1 MTPERRIPRTARWAV
16 PAGAVAL
23 TGVVLAGYA
32 ISGAQAAPKLP
43 ARTPVQLLASV
54 SAADQPPPMTAV
66 VQESAALGL
75 PDLPAN
81 GSNPLSALSWLTG
94 SHTFKI
100 WYADPAHV
108 RVAVPVPLGES
119 DLRRDGRQVWLWDS
133 QNNQATHVVLPPG
146 ADRSPAGRQFTAQA
160 GDGAAGVSTI
170 TQTPQQVARQLLA
183 AVGPTTRVGL
193 QQNVTVA
200 GQAAY
205 QISLAPKD
213 SRSLIGQIR
222 IAIAAKRALPL
233 RVQVFA
239 RGGTGPAFQVGYT
252 SLQFGTPS
260 AANFAFTPPPGA
272 KVKTVTVP
280 SSPSGLSGLPHSP
293 VPLQH
298 MKTGTR
304 IKLRLLPKGAPKMVA
319 VPDRGPKTGKR
330 LAPGA
335 PLKGPATPAGT
346 GLPVLSGPG
355 LTTDA
360 PKVLGKDWL
369 SVVVV
374 PGPVGPPPRIRPG
387 TRLSLAG
394 PRGPGLAVL
403 GELLRAATP
412 VHGSWGSGR
421 LLTTALFSVLA
432 TNDGKILVGAV
443 TPAVL
448 YADAAQVK

>member
-1 MTPERRIPRTARWAV
+1 
-16 PAGAVAL
+16 
-23 TGVVLAGYA
+23 
-32 ISGAQAAPKLP
+32 
-43 ARTPVQLLASV
+43 
-54 SAADQPPPMTAV
+54 
-66 VQESAALGL
+66 
-75 PDLPAN
+75 
-81 GSNPLSALSWLTG
+81 
-94 SHTFKI
+94 
-100 WYADPAHV
+100 
-108 RVAVPVPLGES
+108 VPVPLGES

-133 QNNQATHVVLPPG
+133 QNNQVTHVVLPPG
-146 ADRSPAGRQFTAQA
+146 ADRSPAGRPFTAQA
-160 GDGAAGVSTI
+160 GGGVTSFSTI
-170 TQTPQQVARQLLA
+170 TPTPQQVARQLLA

-252 SLQFGTPS
+252 SLRFGTPS

-280 SSPSGLSGLPHSP
+280 SSPGGLSGLPHSR
-293 VPLQH
+293 VPLPH
-298 MKTGTR
+298 IKTGTR
-304 IKLRLLPKGAPKMVA
+304 IKLRFLPKGAPKTVA
-319 VPDRGPKTGKR
+319 IPPREPKMGKMTAR
-330 LAPGA
+330 GA
-335 PLKGPATPAGT
+335 PLKGPVMQAGT
-346 GLPVLSGPG
+346 GYPVLSGPG
-355 LTTDA
+355 LSPDA
-360 PKVLGKDWL
+360 PQVLGQGWL

-374 PGPVGPPPRIRPG
+374 PAPAAPAPRTRPG
-387 TRLSLAG
+387 TRLSLVG
-394 PRGPGLAVL
+394 PGRSGLAVL
-403 GELLRAATP
+403 GGLLRAATP